1 LLMTMMADNRW
12 PGDVAVVEW
21 TVCD

>member
-1 LLMTMMADNRW
+1 LLMTMMADNSW